1 MEQLSP
7 YMPPALIGTRYV
19 WFQDGTLYVSITRN
33 QEHVYQE
40 RLENLLKE
48 EFDFIKEIKFILE
61 NNNE

>member
-1 MEQLSP
+1 
-7 YMPPALIGTRYV
+7 
-19 WFQDGTLYVSITRN
+19 
-33 QEHVYQE
+33 VYQE